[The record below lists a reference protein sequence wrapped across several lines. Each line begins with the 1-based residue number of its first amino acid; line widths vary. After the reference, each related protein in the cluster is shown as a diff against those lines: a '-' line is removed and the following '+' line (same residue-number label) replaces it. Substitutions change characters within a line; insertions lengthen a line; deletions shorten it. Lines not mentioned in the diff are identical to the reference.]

1 MRKTYIILLV
11 LFVISWA
18 ASYLWPEIPY
28 SLSQVLLNWKDAPP
42 FGTDAFGRNLGI
54 LTLFAAVQ
62 SIGMSTSI
70 TVLLFATTLL
80 LTPWIAIAP
89 SFLRKVIHQVL
100 QFFLSFPALLITLA
114 FAAAQG
120 PSQSTLVFSI
130 FMGTLPGL
138 LRFFSL
144 RLQEVNN
151 EDFVASAVAL
161 GASPVHIQFRY
172 LTPSAFELVWVKFPQ
187 TLKDVLISE
196 ATLSFLGIGAAPGIT
211 TWGSLILQGKDY
223 ILEAPH
229 IILVSSLSF
238 IFFIILLLRL
248 SERLLNRV

>member
-1 MRKTYIILLV
+1 MRKSYYAL
-11 LFVISWA
+11 LFVFISIWA
-18 ASYLWPEIPY
+18 ASLLWTELPY
-28 SLSQVLLNWKDAPP
+28 SLSHVLLGWKDAPP
-42 FGTDAFGRNLGI
+42 FGTDSFGRGLGT

-70 TVLLFATTLL
+70 TVLLFACTLL
-80 LTPWIAIAP
+80 AAPWIALAP
-89 SFLRKVIHQVL
+89 LWLRKSIHSVL
-100 QFFLSFPALLITLA
+100 QFFLSFPSLLITLA
-114 FAAAQG
+114 FAAARG

-138 LRFFSL
+138 VRFFTL

-151 EDFVASAVAL
+151 EDFVTSAVAM
-161 GASPVHIQFRY
+161 GATPTHIQFRY
-172 LTPSAFELVWVKFPQ
+172 LTPYALELVWIKFPQ
-187 TLKDVLISE
+187 ILKDVLISE
-196 ATLSFLGIGAAPGIT
+196 ATLSFLGIGAPPGAT

-223 ILEAPH
+223 LLEAPH

-238 IFFIILLLRL
+238 IIFVILLLRL